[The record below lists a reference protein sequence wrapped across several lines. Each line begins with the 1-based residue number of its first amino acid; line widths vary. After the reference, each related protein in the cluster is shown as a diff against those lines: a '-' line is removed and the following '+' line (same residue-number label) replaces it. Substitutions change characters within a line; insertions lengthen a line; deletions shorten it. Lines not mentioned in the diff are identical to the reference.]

1 MIFITISE
9 LQSNLDYYLE
19 KSQEED
25 VIITD
30 NGKKISV
37 LTNPQLVALLDT
49 KRMINNIEID
59 KTITLSDEDIILEEI
74 NNH

>member
-37 LTNPQLVALLDT
+37 LTNPQLVALLNT
-49 KRMINNIEID
+49 KE
-59 KTITLSDEDIILEEI
+59 
-74 NNH
+74 